1 MCVQGVELPPFRE
14 SIYIYV
20 EISYKLKV
28 FFAETRL
35 IYVEISYKVSYI
47 IYMLNFP
54 ICMYICP
61 RKPWHCMSLL
71 GSGSVVT
78 VFATLKGGELA
89 GHSIGGGWFGRH
101 LC

>member
-1 MCVQGVELPPFRE
+1 
-14 SIYIYV
+14 
-20 EISYKLKV
+20 
-28 FFAETRL
+28 
-35 IYVEISYKVSYI
+35 
-47 IYMLNFP
+47 MLNFP